1 MLRLQN
7 SEGIGEG
14 GAGIDGE
21 VGVEVGRDAAMG
33 ACGRGNGAGNGDALG
48 MARNTREADRGWW
61 TVHKRSRSEHTLV
74 TVAGGLGY
82 VEVEG
87 KRRASGKGHQEN
99 AHRQASGRGGRS
111 EAHGEKTLKQ
121 D

>member
-82 VEVEG
+82 VLYYPLL
-87 KRRASGKGHQEN
+87 
-99 AHRQASGRGGRS
+99 RGGGRKKES
-111 EAHGEKTLKQ
+111 
-121 D
+121 